1 MTTHAPVSVEHG
13 AGLDTSWRGQPVSQ
27 AYRALAQDSRVRYA
41 VGVVSL
47 IGLYYA
53 SAKLGY
59 ALQFSGPVAAIVWL
73 PVGVGIAFLYYAGLK
88 FWPGV
93 VIGDLLV
100 NNYSALP
107 FGAAVGQTFGNLLE
121 VVTATVLLH
130 RFIQRGSP
138 LGTVGGVART
148 FIALAVGTAI
158 SATIGSLSSLLGHA
172 IAARSFGSVWR
183 TWWLGDL
190 SGALLVVPLAIAWY
204 RPLSPGLLRRRS
216 FEAAAALASVAGLT
230 ALAATSP
237 KELAY
242 LVFPGLIWS
251 AVRLRLR
258 GATLAVAVAA
268 GMSIWATTHY
278 VGPFSSHSMTRSVLE
293 TQLFIIVASLT
304 TLCLAAAV
312 TAIGL
317 LALENVELD
326 SAWKESLGELADS
339 RARLVRASER
349 ERRKLERDLHDGAQ
363 QRLVAA
369 SIDLSLAGELVD
381 SNPDLHERVGAASV
395 EVEEALAELRE
406 VAHGIYPPAL
416 GRWGAAQA
424 FELLANRY
432 RGRVAVIEADP
443 RRFAPELEAAIYYCC
458 LEAVQNASKHAGRDA
473 RISIRLYTTTDRL
486 HLEVR
491 DDGRGFD
498 AAGAHDGVGLQNMR
512 DRLGAVGGCVEISSH
527 PGHGTLITATAPR
540 DRRLHRSTS
549 GIEPGAVAGS
559 TSPAPAIA
567 TPER

>member
-1 MTTHAPVSVEHG
+1 MTTHAPLSSERRPF
-13 AGLDTSWRGQPVSQ
+13 DTSLRGQPVSQ
-27 AYRALAQDSRVRYA
+27 AYRAFAEDSRVRYA

-47 IGLYYA
+47 IALYFA

-73 PVGVGIAFLYYAGLK
+73 PVGVGIAFLYYAGLE

-107 FGAAVGQTFGNLLE
+107 VGAAVGQTLGNLLE

-130 RFIQRGSP
+130 RLIQRGPP

-158 SATIGSLSSLLGHA
+158 SATVGSLSSLLGHV

-204 RPLSPGLLRRRS
+204 RPLHPGLLRRRPL
-216 FEAAAALASVAGLT
+216 EAAAALASVAGLS
-230 ALAATSP
+230 ALTFNSP
-237 KELAY
+237 KEFAY

-251 AVRLRLR
+251 AIRLRLR
-258 GATLAVAVAA
+258 GATAAVALAA
-268 GMSIWATTHY
+268 GISVWATTHY
-278 VGPFSSHSMTRSVLE
+278 VGPFSSHSLTRSVLE
-293 TQLFIIVASLT
+293 TQLFIVVASLT

-312 TAIGL
+312 TAVAL
-317 LALENVELD
+317 LAEENTELGF
-326 SAWKESLGELADS
+326 AWKASLGELADS
-339 RARLVRASER
+339 RARLVRAGDR

-369 SIDLSLAGELVD
+369 SIDLSLAGELAD
-381 SNPDLHERVGAASV
+381 SDPDLHERVGAASV

-406 VAHGIYPPAL
+406 LAHGIYPPAL
-416 GRWGAAQA
+416 GRWGLARA

-432 RGRVAVIEADP
+432 HGRVTVIKADR
-443 RRFAPELEAAIYYCC
+443 RRFAPEVEAAVYYCC
-458 LEAVQNASKHAGRDA
+458 LEAVQNAYKHAGGYA
-473 RISIRLYTTTDRL
+473 GISIRLYADAHGL

-498 AAGAHDGVGLQNMR
+498 TAGAYDGIGLQNMH
-512 DRLGAVGGCVEISSH
+512 DRLAAVDGCVEISSH
-527 PGHGTLITATAPR
+527 PGEGTRITATAPR
-540 DRRLHRSTS
+540 DRRLHRSAR

-559 TSPAPAIA
+559 TSPAPAIS
-567 TPER
+567 TPTG